1 MIDIHRFADQIQAY
15 EQYPPETGKVLLYGS
30 SFFGFW
36 GYERAKKQCAEA
48 TNGKLE
54 VVNHGF
60 GGATV
65 TELLY
70 YYHRLV
76 LPCQPSAMV
85 LRTGHNDVWECS
97 PEAAITLTDTLI
109 NWIQNDFPQI
119 PLIFLKAFD
128 FPSATA
134 EHLEKLHS
142 YNRLL
147 EQLAAERT
155 NLHTVDLHPFLYA
168 GAGEF
173 RNVFREDG
181 LHLTDSGYEEMA
193 KYLAPILQKIL
204 N

>member
-65 TELLY
+65 TELLN

-109 NWIQNDFPQI
+109 NWIQNDFPQS

-147 EQLAAERT
+147 EQLAAEEPT
-155 NLHTVDLHPFLYA
+155 CTLWICTPFSMPA
-168 GAGEF
+168 QGNFGMCSE
-173 RNVFREDG
+173 R
-181 LHLTDSGYEEMA
+181 MA
-193 KYLAPILQKIL
+193 CI
-204 N
+204 